1 MKKIFDNAE
10 IEMIS
15 FEMVDIITTS
25 GDNKPFPGE
34 DDEI

>member
-10 IEMIS
+10 IELIN

-25 GDNKPFPGE
+25 NDQPFEGE
-34 DDEI
+34 DDII